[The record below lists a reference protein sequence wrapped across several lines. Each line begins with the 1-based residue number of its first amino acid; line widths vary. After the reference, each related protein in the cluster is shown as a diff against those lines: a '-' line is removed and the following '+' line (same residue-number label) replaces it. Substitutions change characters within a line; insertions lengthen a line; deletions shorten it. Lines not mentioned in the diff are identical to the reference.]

1 MTAPLTEC
9 VCLCARWSYG
19 RCSQAQQERMWNE
32 DQSATGRSH
41 LHTAVVDTD
50 DLPYLSSWT
59 GHRVDVHVVYLSIG
73 LVVRWYAPVWYTGT
87 SLVGLKSYRH
97 FLQTDCHTGI
107 KIIKIVA
114 SRCVSEVQ
122 NMPKTRLR
130 PLPGGELTTLP
141 HNP

>member
-1 MTAPLTEC
+1 MPACNCDSTLDD

-97 FLQTDCHTGI
+97 SYRPTAIPVL
-107 KIIKIVA
+107 KSLK
-114 SRCVSEVQ
+114 S
-122 NMPKTRLR
+122 LR
-130 PLPGGELTTLP
+130 PDAFPKYKICQKRVCGAYNAP
-141 HNP
+141 P